1 MDTIN
6 QRIDFLELRI
16 KDWTE
21 NIKDVMRT
29 HNETHAKQHEL
40 YSDNQRT
47 VEQGLLIRLDGNE
60 YKIKQLTDQVTSIKE
75 VLPKLASIDRSDDIE
90 ERLRKLE
97 STINAMESQNK
108 SDEDNRATWLL
119 VALTLF
125 AAVLGLLSNLLG
137 YIIS

>member
-47 VEQGLLIRLDGNE
+47 IEQALMVRLDGSE

-75 VLPKLASIDRSDDIE
+75 VLPKLVSVDHYENVEA
-90 ERLRKLE
+90 RLRKLE
-97 STINAMESQNK
+97 SSVTTIESNNK